1 MQTIQPQSLY
11 ILVLI
16 PGNQKIL
23 LVIISGVH
31 GVEDFS
37 TIGILKFLGNTFTPQ
52 LKKNG
57 IHCSLMLI
65 VSS

>member
-11 ILVLI
+11 IVVLI

-37 TIGILKFLGNTFTPQ
+37 TTGIVKFLRNSFAPQ
-52 LKKNG
+52 LKKIG
-57 IHCSLMLI
+57 IHRSLTLI